1 MHDRLP
7 AARLLGVALL
17 AAVAAT
23 ACQRGQGSNDT
34 LADGTID
41 RPTANNGSTAVGP
54 GAPPVDS
61 ASPALGNSAS
71 QPGSGAGSAPTLVL
85 VPQGPRGPYISSS
98 AGQSLY
104 YVEGDRDG
112 SKCTGDCLQ
121 AWPPVLVSG
130 QQPNG
135 GPGLQGAMITTINRP
150 EGGTQVVY
158 NGHPLY
164 RYAADAG
171 AGAANG
177 DGVKD
182 RYGTWHLATAEVAG
196 GAATQPGT
204 TSGST
209 TGGSTGAGANGAGTN
224 GTTQTTTGG

>member
-7 AARLLGVALL
+7 AARLFGIALL

-34 LADGTID
+34 LADGAID
-41 RPTANNGSTAVGP
+41 QPTANNGSTGVGP

-71 QPGSGAGSAPTLVL
+71 QPGAGGGPTLVL
-85 VPQGPRGPYISSS
+85 VPQGPGGPYLSSS

-130 QQPNG
+130 QQPTG
-135 GPGLQGAMITTINRP
+135 GPGLQGAMITTISRP

-171 AGAANG
+171 AGAING
-177 DGVKD
+177 DGVND
-182 RYGTWHLATAEVAG
+182 RYGTWHLATPAMAG
-196 GAATQPGT
+196 GAGNASGA
-204 TSGST
+204 SAGST
-209 TGGSTGAGANGAGTN
+209 TGGATGTGTSGAA
-224 GTTQTTTGG
+224 QPRTGG